1 MLLILEA
8 PSGITRRTICVDVVH
23 SRKPQLLASF
33 LPPSTRPP
41 PSVRSLSRKAEAPV
55 YSGCGVMTSPAS
67 ISLRPE
73 PPDLPSLESSPP
85 PEPLDLLTL
94 ECSPP
99 PEPPDTPNL
108 SPSLSYVSPKLYETR
123 SGFLSSFRRLVV
135 TTSVSSPS
143 FPSRSL
149 LPWPT
154 AQGLTIG
161 LTKSPSPLL
170 RSTVSL
176 SFRLVMGLMFRIWN
190 SAQLDQLELMPH
202 SYSSFLQLKPTSIVD
217 IIKVLAKLCVLS
229 RLRLDL

>member
-170 RSTVSL
+170 RSTVRRVLGDPPQNPCGSTTRGCRRNKDRFGKIRIL
-176 SFRLVMGLMFRIWN
+176 TSFSNLFIRFFDFHITWFI
-190 SAQLDQLELMPH
+190 P
-202 SYSSFLQLKPTSIVD
+202 
-217 IIKVLAKLCVLS
+217 
-229 RLRLDL
+229 